1 MITKEEQLQVTT
13 SSGYIAAEAA
23 YRTAASHQSVLW
35 MRDRW
40 SHGGTRN
47 SNLSLTHCTG
57 RKTEFTSICNQGL
70 AVNCTQGR
78 IRRSLSQ
85 SHSCE
90 LSDMKPSLD
99 VSWWYTLYIIQ
110 GHPVRFSMLRWIW
123 YTKTCW
129 SFINCNLQCTG
140 RGHLSGRIVETN
152 PSAHKTSTWLNLYSM
167 LNSTSS
173 TGNQYDINLG
183 L

>member
-1 MITKEEQLQVTT
+1 
-13 SSGYIAAEAA
+13 
-23 YRTAASHQSVLW
+23 

-47 SNLSLTHCTG
+47 SNLSLTHFTD
-57 RKTEFTSICNQGL
+57 RKTEFTSICNQAL
-70 AVNCTQGR
+70 AVNCNQGR

-110 GHPVRFSMLRWIW
+110 GHPVRFSLLCWIW
-123 YTKTCW
+123 YTKTHIC
-129 SFINCNLQCTG
+129 IAGL
-140 RGHLSGRIVETN
+140 LLIVTYNVLGEDTCLAGIVKTN

-167 LNSTSS
+167 LNSMSS

>member
-1 MITKEEQLQVTT
+1 
-13 SSGYIAAEAA
+13 
-23 YRTAASHQSVLW
+23 

-57 RKTEFTSICNQGL
+57 RKTEFTSICNQAL

-99 VSWWYTLYIIQ
+99 VSWWYTGTPCTLFDAALDMIYKDSYM
-110 GHPVRFSMLRWIW
+110 H
-123 YTKTCW
+123 CW